1 MDLFLCVGDVSPLAV
16 SLKPWSRDVKT
27 AYRDTLDE
35 ITRIQRGP
43 PPVLPM
49 PFAHDTM
56 VTRAWVNDPIHDEV
70 APMEHHVIAPTLRG
84 DGWSAVRFGDK
95 SIRTPSVTGGITV
108 APRGFSGRFDCDG
121 SPLASNVFVSRE
133 RLQRSAEV
141 MGLRQPLELIPRLN
155 FGDSKLFAI
164 LSLITGEAEDSGPHS
179 RLYLE
184 TLLDLLCIQLLR
196 EHAAFP
202 LHELPGGIGLRLAQ
216 VQRVTEYMK
225 AHLDEAIG
233 LQELADLLGLSR
245 FHFCTAFRKATGF
258 TPHQWLVRIRMERA
272 RELLANSRLT
282 ITEIA
287 LAVGYQTPSSFAQAF
302 RAAIGITP
310 TGYRALQ
317 R

>member
-1 MDLFLCVGDVSPLAV
+1 M
-16 SLKPWSRDVKT
+16 KT

-43 PPVLPM
+43 PPVLPV
-49 PFAHDTM
+49 PFAQDTM

-70 APMEHHVIAPTLRG
+70 APMEHHVIAPTLHG
-84 DGWSAVRFGDK
+84 DGWSEVRFGAK
-95 SIRTPSVTGGITV
+95 SIRAPSITGGITI
-108 APRGFSGRFDCDG
+108 APRGFGGRFDCDG
-121 SPLASNVFVSRE
+121 QPLASNVFVSRE
-133 RLQRSAEV
+133 RLQRSADA
-141 MGLRQPLELIPRLN
+141 MGLIRPLELVPRLN
-155 FGDSKLFAI
+155 FGDPKLFAI

-202 LHELPGGIGLRLAQ
+202 LGEFTGGMGLRPPQ
-216 VQRVTEYMK
+216 VQRVTEYMRT
-225 AHLDEAIG
+225 HLDEAIG
-233 LQELADLLGLSR
+233 LQELADLLELSR
-245 FHFCTAFRKATGF
+245 FHFCTSFHKATGF

-287 LAVGYQTPSSFAQAF
+287 LAVGYQTPSSFAHAF
-302 RAAIGITP
+302 RVAIGITP
-310 TGYRALQ
+310 TGYRAS
-317 R
+317 RR